1 MRHIPEDELHA
12 YLDQALSRTQ
22 CVEIESHL
30 AECPSCRGMR
40 DGIAA
45 LRDRTTALLAKLAP
59 PTRPIPAYEG
69 LRRVAAEVA
78 NQRRRRVHAIAWAA
92 SLIVAVG
99 LGWSA
104 SSFTRAGAGERS
116 EQPVAVGSTPVVP
129 TPPVPAGRPS
139 TPPPTTL
146 AQAAESAAAP
156 IAPEPRAAARPS
168 RPAGALASR
177 PGRRA
182 VAEPSEARP
191 LQALADAAA
200 DSVRAQREATLR
212 VLSPTPTLELTNLEP
227 AGRQED
233 LDGMWRTMSWDG
245 AKAEAGERLPHIDG
259 LPVVQVQ
266 VQSGDQSASSV
277 TVVAQQLA
285 SGQVIRTIE
294 GPATDVSQ
302 ILSRHGLAEADSAML
317 ADGSSRRLADGG
329 HAMAMQVGDRML
341 AITGDLP
348 SDSLRA
354 MIRRLNAEMRSK

>member
-59 PTRPIPAYEG
+59 PTRPLPPYER
-69 LRRVAAEVA
+69 LRHVAAEVA
-78 NQRRRRVHAIAWAA
+78 SRRRRRLQLFAWAA
-92 SLIVAVG
+92 SLVAAVG

-104 SSFTRAGAGERS
+104 SSFMRS
-116 EQPVAVGSTPVVP
+116 EGPGADRPAIAAVPGGSGRSVP
-129 TPPVPAGRPS
+129 
-139 TPPPTTL
+139 
-146 AQAAESAAAP
+146 
-156 IAPEPRAAARPS
+156 AAARPDSPSSAAIAQADEPVPAPPARPRPPQGTTEPRATPASS
-168 RPAGALASR
+168 RASSARAGRAPTSR
-177 PGRRA
+177 SGEA
-182 VAEPSEARP
+182 VAPSRDSV
-191 LQALADAAA
+191 QAL
-200 DSVRAQREATLR
+200 REATLR
-212 VLSPTPTLELTNLEP
+212 VLSPTPALELTNLEST
-227 AGRQED
+227 GRQDD
-233 LDGMWRTMSWDG
+233 LGGMWRTMSWDG
-245 AKAEAGERLPHIDG
+245 AKAEAGELPHIDG

-266 VQSGDQSASSV
+266 VQSGDQSASAV

-302 ILSRHGLAEADSAML
+302 ILSRHGLAETDAPGLLGDS
-317 ADGSSRRLADGG
+317 GRRINDGG